1 MFILAVVLFSRYLS
15 NFRTYIN
22 LSKSSLD
29 QVELSLSQAWTKMI
43 VKVGVECDDVT
54 PDGREVKIIFC
65 DSLEWSGMN
74 TNDVH
79 MWLRWRCLWPMT
91 KEGFWCFR
99 RQRNLGRRVPRLD
112 IVNFHS
118 FDLIFLPFAV
128 DPCNGGQGRDDLHN
142 GGGRPARDCLCS
154 EVQENCIES
163 FMEIWIEE

>member
-65 DSLEWSGMN
+65 DSLEWSGMEYKWCSHV
-74 TNDVH
+74 TLGEDA
-79 MWLRWRCLWPMT
+79 CDQWPRKLSDASEG
-91 KEGFWCFR
+91 KETWGEEYQGW
-99 RQRNLGRRVPRLD
+99 
-112 IVNFHS
+112 NFHS
-118 FDLIFLPFAV
+118 SSTFSWFAFCSRPV
-128 DPCNGGQGRDDLHN
+128 QWWARMRWLTQWRWSTSQRLSVSRNSRELH
-142 GGGRPARDCLCS
+142 RR
-154 EVQENCIES
+154 I
-163 FMEIWIEE
+163 MEIWIEE